1 MDGDVHAPYFP
12 LPVKP
17 LLFSHLLCLLILS
30 GCAQQDVAI
39 SRSNIDEIL
48 NKRSQPE
55 PFQIS
60 NIPDKEG
67 AFRLERKADIVVDL
81 TSDGLMDINV
91 TERHENDYGRNPIRY
106 HSDQLIRFFDLQ
118 RRKDL
123 VVVCFHKQAWP
134 EELLK
139 QRIESTNQYFFDRGY
154 QRVVIQQYYAFGRG
168 THSDRRKPVF

>member
-17 LLFSHLLCLLILS
+17 LLFSHLLGLLIFS

-48 NKRSQPE
+48 NKPSRRRSLL
-55 PFQIS
+55 FS
-60 NIPDKEG
+60 NIPDKG
-67 AFRLERKADIVVDL
+67 AFRLERKADIFVEL
-81 TSDGLMDINV
+81 THDGLMDINV
-91 TERHENDYGRNPIRY
+91 TEHHEKENRRYPIHY
-106 HSDQLIRFFDLQ
+106 YPDQLIRFFDFQ
-118 RRKDL
+118 RHKNL

-139 QRIESTNQYFFDRGY
+139 QRIESTNRYFFDRGY
-154 QRVVIQQYYAFGRG
+154 KRVVIQQYRSYGRE
-168 THSDRRKPVF
+168 THSDRRKPAF

>member
-1 MDGDVHAPYFP
+1 MDGNVYAPYFP

-39 SRSNIDEIL
+39 NRNNIDEIL
-48 NKRSQPE
+48 NKPSRPR
-55 PFQIS
+55 PLLFS
-60 NIPDKEG
+60 NIPDKA
-67 AFRLERKADIVVDL
+67 AFRLERKADIFVEL

-91 TERHENDYGRNPIRY
+91 TERHGNEYGKKPIRY
-106 HSDQLIRFFDLQ
+106 HPDQLIRFFDLQ

-123 VVVCFHKQAWP
+123 VVVCFHKQVWP

-154 QRVVIQQYYAFGRG
+154 QRVVIQQYRGFGRG